1 MYIYTKATGAEQ
13 LNSVTEKNND
23 LSDEHSI
30 LTFLCFVL
38 QHIYNQQH

>member
-1 MYIYTKATGAEQ
+1 MYICSKATGAEQ
-13 LNSVTEKNND
+13 LNGVTEKNND
-23 LSDEHSI
+23 PSDEYSI